1 VRSVQHKIGS
11 TDLALA
17 RIKKLGLM
25 VVLITVGVM
34 NLPWM
39 VGLAAVIFIEKI
51 WRYGKA
57 FSIAFGV
64 ALIIFACFV
73 PWNPSLIPGLYMTG
87 GM

>member
-1 VRSVQHKIGS
+1 
-11 TDLALA
+11 
-17 RIKKLGLM
+17 
-25 VVLITVGVM
+25 
-34 NLPWM
+34 M

-73 PWNPSLIPGLYMTG
+73 PGTRAMFPVST
-87 GM
+87 